1 MFSKL
6 RNRLKRMLGIQS
18 PSQMCIE
25 ACKRVEEIFQIG
37 FEMGMSQGNSE
48 NEALEEEIRRMILE
62 GESLRENDQETG

>member
-18 PSQMCIE
+18 PSQVNIE
-25 ACKRVEEIFQIG
+25 ACKRIEEIFRVR

-62 GESLRENDQETG
+62 GESLRE

>member
-6 RNRLKRMLGIQS
+6 RNRLERMLGVQS
-18 PSQMCIE
+18 PSQMSIE
-25 ACKRVEEIFQIG
+25 ACKKIEEIFRVG

>member
-6 RNRLKRMLGIQS
+6 RNRLERMLGVQS
-18 PSQMCIE
+18 PSQMSIE
-25 ACKRVEEIFQIG
+25 AYKRIEEIFRVG

-48 NEALEEEIRRMILE
+48 NEALAEEIRRMILE

>member
-18 PSQMCIE
+18 PSQMSIE
-25 ACKRVEEIFQIG
+25 ACKKIEEIFRVG
-37 FEMGMSQGNSE
+37 FEMGMSQMNE
-48 NEALEEEIRRMILE
+48 EDEALVEEIRRVVE

>member
-6 RNRLKRMLGIQS
+6 RNRLERMLGVQS
-18 PSQMCIE
+18 PSQMSIE
-25 ACKRVEEIFQIG
+25 ACKRIEEIARIE

>member
-6 RNRLKRMLGIQS
+6 RNRLERMFEVQS
-18 PSQMCIE
+18 PSQVNIE
-25 ACKRVEEIFQIG
+25 ACKRMMEIARIG

-48 NEALEEEIRRMILE
+48 NEALEEEIRRVVE

>member
-18 PSQMCIE
+18 PSQMSIE
-25 ACKRVEEIFQIG
+25 ACKRIEEIFRVG
-37 FEMGMSQGNSE
+37 FEMGMSQMNE
-48 NEALEEEIRRMILE
+48 EDEALVEEIRRVVE